1 MSSELQTDADM
12 GGGGALPPPNDEPAA
27 LVVPGLADNAVAD
40 TGREV
45 RLSQLGA
52 MVAVVVHDLRQY
64 ISVVHGVAELLQERV
79 ITVDTAAMLL
89 RAADGMTKM
98 TQEILD
104 FARGVG
110 QVTPG
115 PVPVQA
121 LVTALDE
128 VALHRLEGRGIRVER
143 RIHADCAVH
152 CDHDLLLR
160 ALLNLVAN
168 AGEAMPD
175 GGVLALTIAD
185 TDHAVVFRI
194 QDTGHGIAD
203 ELIRTIFE
211 PFVTHG
217 KRAGTGLGLAITR
230 EIVRA
235 HGGSIGVDS
244 TVGQG
249 TTFVIT
255 IPRPRADAELSAQ
268 PAAPAAALEAA

>member
-27 LVVPGLADNAVAD
+27 LVVPGLTDNAVAD

-52 MVAVVVHDLRQY
+52 MVSQIVHDLRQY
-64 ISVVHGVAELLQERV
+64 IAVVHGVAELLQERV

-89 RAADGMTKM
+89 RAANGMTRM

-110 QVTPG
+110 QVALG
-115 PVPVQA
+115 PVPVRA
-121 LVTALDE
+121 LVAALDE
-128 VALHRLEGRGIRVER
+128 VALSRLEGRGIRVER
-143 RIHADCAVH
+143 RIHSAGAVQ
-152 CDHDLLLR
+152 CDRDLLMR
-160 ALLNLVAN
+160 ALLNLIAN
-168 AGEAMPD
+168 AGEAMPE
-175 GGVLALTIAD
+175 GGVLALTVAD
-185 TDHAVVFRI
+185 TDHAVVFRV
-194 QDTGHGIAD
+194 QDTGHGIVG
-203 ELIRTIFE
+203 ELLPTVFD

-217 KRAGTGLGLAITR
+217 KSGGTGLGLAITR

-244 TVGQG
+244 TAGQG

-255 IPRPRADAELSAQ
+255 IPRPRADAEALAQ
-268 PAAPAAALEAA
+268 PCDPAAALEAA